1 MKSCALIAI
10 LFGLFA
16 ADSLARLSRAWTYED
31 LLAESDF
38 VGLLEPIANQP
49 ATDVFTIEV
58 DVPDASSEKRDKVIY
73 HGIDTR
79 FRIEAILK
87 PDAKATKELTVLH
100 FSEKNAETKGFAVVD
115 GPSFVSFIVGPLQYK
130 KQVLKDKEV
139 ISEITVLQGEP
150 LWLAFLKRRA
160 DGRYE
165 AVSGQ
170 EDAVDSFFEVH
181 KPPHG

>member
-1 MKSCALIAI
+1 MKSCAVVAL

-16 ADSLARLSRAWTYED
+16 VHSLARLTRAWSFDD

-49 ATDVFTIEV
+49 AKDVFTIEV
-58 DVPDASSEKRDKVIY
+58 SPTGSTAEKRDTVSY

-87 PDAKATKELTVLH
+87 SDGKATKELTVLH
-100 FSEKNAETKGFAVVD
+100 FSGEHAEAAFAVVN
-115 GPSFVSFIVGPLQYK
+115 GPSFIYFTVGPLQYEK
-130 KQVLKDKEV
+130 RVLKDKKV

-165 AVSGQ
+165 PVSGR
-170 EDAVDSFFEVH
+170 EDPDQSFFEVH
-181 KPPHG
+181 KPTHG

>member
-1 MKSCALIAI
+1 MKTCVVAAL

-16 ADSLARLSRAWTYED
+16 VHSSGRLSRAWTYGD

-49 ATDVFTIEV
+49 AKDVFTIEV
-58 DVPDASSEKRDKVIY
+58 SATGAPGEKMDKVNY
-73 HGIDTR
+73 QGIDTR

-87 PDAKATKELTVLH
+87 SDGKATKELTVLH
-100 FSEKNAETKGFAVVD
+100 FSGEHAERGFAVID
-115 GPSFVSFIVGPLQYK
+115 GPSFIHFTIGPLQYEK
-130 KQVLKDKEV
+130 RVLKEKKV

-150 LWLAFLKRRA
+150 LWLAFLKLRP

-165 AVSGQ
+165 PVSGQ
-170 EDAVDSFFEVH
+170 EDAAESFFEVH

>member
-1 MKSCALIAI
+1 MKICAVVAL

-16 ADSLARLSRAWTYED
+16 VHSLARLTRPWSYED

-49 ATDVFTIEV
+49 AKDVFTIEV
-58 DVPDASSEKRDKVIY
+58 SGTDANSEKGHKVSY
-73 HGIDTR
+73 HAIDTR
-79 FRIEAILK
+79 FRIQAILK
-87 PDAKATKELTVLH
+87 SDGKATEELTVLH
-100 FSEKNAETKGFAVVD
+100 FSEEHAEPVVN
-115 GPSFVSFIVGPLQYK
+115 GPSFIYFTVGPLQYEK
-130 KQVLKDKEV
+130 RVLKDKKV

-165 AVSGQ
+165 PVSGR
-170 EDAVDSFFEVH
+170 EDPDESFFEVH
-181 KPPHG
+181 RPTHGSPP

>member
-1 MKSCALIAI
+1 MKNYVVVAL
-10 LFGLFA
+10 LFGLLA
-16 ADSLARLSRAWTYED
+16 VDSLARLTRGWSYED

-49 ATDVFTIEV
+49 ANDVFTIEV
-58 DVPDASSEKRDKVIY
+58 SATGATAEKRDKVSY

-87 PDAKATKELTVLH
+87 PDGKATKELTVLH
-100 FSEKNAETKGFAVVD
+100 FSQEHAEAAFAVIN
-115 GPSFVSFIVGPLQYK
+115 GPSFIYFTVGPLQYEK
-130 KQVLKDKEV
+130 RVLKDKKV

-165 AVSGQ
+165 PVSGR
-170 EDAVDSFFEVH
+170 EDPDQSFFEVH
-181 KPPHG
+181 KPTHG